1 MTCTETILLWGV
13 PADSPIATVR
23 DALQRAGCRVT
34 FLDQRAVRDTEV
46 ELTVGRS
53 VEGLLRAGGETF
65 DLASVKAIYLRPQDS
80 RKLPDVAGA
89 GENSDLWRHA
99 LAVEDILLSWADLT
113 PALVLNRPGD
123 MAANSSKPYQAS
135 WIGSFGFLVP
145 DTLITTDPDLALEF
159 WRQHDHV
166 IYKSVSGIRSI
177 VSRLTTAHRQRF
189 DRIASCPTQ
198 FQQYVPGTE
207 YRAHV
212 VGKEVFACKI
222 VSDAD
227 DYRYA
232 TGPVEMQPC
241 RLPDEVEAR
250 CKALA
255 GSMNLLLA
263 GVDLRCTPEGAWYCF
278 EVNPSPAFTC
288 FERVT
293 GQPITKAVADLLAS
307 AGRDSPSMAENSM
320 LFGEHKIVSTV
331 TPVRDGCE

>member
-46 ELTVGRS
+46 ELTVGDG
-53 VEGLLRAGGETF
+53 VEGLLRAGGETL
-65 DLASVKAIYLRPQDS
+65 DLARVKAMYLRPQDS

-99 LAVEDILLSWADLT
+99 VAVEDILLSWSDLT

-123 MAANSSKPYQAS
+123 MAPNSSKPYQAA
-135 WIGSFGFLVP
+135 WIESLGFLIP
-145 DTLITTDPDLALEF
+145 DTLITTDPDLVLEF
-159 WRQHDHV
+159 WQQHEQV
-166 IYKSVSGIRSI
+166 VYKSVSGIRSI
-177 VSRLTTAHRQRF
+177 VTRLTAEHRRRF

-198 FQQYVPGTE
+198 FQQYVSGTE
-207 YRAHV
+207 YRVHV
-212 VGKEVFACKI
+212 VGEEVFACKI

-232 TGPVEMQPC
+232 TGPVDMQAC
-241 RLPDEVEAR
+241 RLPGEVEAR
-250 CKALA
+250 CKTLA

-288 FERVT
+288 FERETRQPVT
-293 GQPITKAVADLLAS
+293 AAVAELLAS
-307 AGRDSPSMAENSM
+307 GYRNTPWIAESSMRC
-320 LFGEHKIVSTV
+320 GEHKIASTV
-331 TPVRDGCE
+331 T

>member
-1 MTCTETILLWGV
+1 MGVTSSDTILLWGL

-23 DALQRAGCRVT
+23 DALRRAGRRVT
-34 FLDQRAVRDTEV
+34 FLDQRAVRDIEV
-46 ELTVGRS
+46 ELTVGS
-53 VEGLLRAGGETF
+53 GVEGLLRAGGETF
-65 DLASVKAIYLRPQDS
+65 DLAGVKAMYLRPQDS

-99 LAVEDILLSWADLT
+99 LAVEDILLSWSDLT

-135 WIGSFGFLVP
+135 WIESLGFLIP
-145 DTLITTDPDLALEF
+145 DTLITTDPGLALAF
-159 WRQHDHV
+159 WRQHGQV
-166 IYKSVSGIRSI
+166 VYKSVSGIRSI
-177 VSRLTTAHRQRF
+177 VSRLTAEHRRRF

-198 FQQYVPGTE
+198 FQQYVSGTE
-207 YRAHV
+207 YRVHV
-212 VGKEVFACKI
+212 VGDEVFACRI

-232 TGPVEMQPC
+232 TGPVEMQAC

-250 CKALA
+250 CKTLA
-255 GSMNLLLA
+255 DSMNLLLA

-288 FERVT
+288 FERET
-293 GQPITKAVADLLAS
+293 GQPITEAVADLLAS
-307 AGRDSPSMAENSM
+307 GYRNSPRILNNSM
-320 LFGEHKIVSTV
+320 LFGEHKAGLTV
-331 TPVRDGCE
+331 T